1 MVVVTINFLN
11 LGAKVSSDFVIG
23 LDVNS
28 IPVDLIFN
36 NSNLNHIRGIFISK
50 SIIMI
55 FYNLILLFTFEFS
68 ITFPSWTYLRLTL
81 IRSPFSVPSEVMN

>member
-50 SIIMI
+50 
-55 FYNLILLFTFEFS
+55 FYNYDLL
-68 ITFPSWTYLRLTL
+68 
-81 IRSPFSVPSEVMN
+81 

>member
-36 NSNLNHIRGIFISK
+36 NSNLNHIRGIF
-50 SIIMI
+50 MTN
-55 FYNLILLFTFEFS
+55 YNYDLLYDLS
-68 ITFPSWTYLRLTL
+68 YSTL
-81 IRSPFSVPSEVMN
+81 L